1 MKRYY
6 MLETNDADKSAELYI
21 FGDITSYPWYED
33 EVSAYGLVKQLQ
45 DMDVEHIKVHI
56 NSYGGEVK
64 EGLAIYNALKDSKMK
79 VTTICDGFAC
89 SAASV
94 VFMAGDER
102 IIKEASLL
110 MIHNAW
116 TFVRGDSNALRKQ
129 ADDLEKITQAS
140 VNAYKSKA
148 TISEDEI
155 KELMNNETWITA
167 KEAVEYGFA
176 TKTEIEDERGVSQ
189 SVFGNIRETL
199 LKPEIAP
206 AQIAGAEK
214 GRKIDTDE
222 IAGKVVEKLMPLMQE
237 KWQQKEKKSTSWGA
251 FFD

>member
-33 EVSAYGLVKQLQ
+33 DVSAYGLVKQLQ
-45 DMDVEHIKVHI
+45 DMDADHIKVHI

-116 TFVRGDSNALRKQ
+116 TFAQGDSNALRKQ
-129 ADDLEKITQAS
+129 ADNLEKITQAS
-140 VNAYKSKA
+140 VNAYKSRA

-176 TKTEIEDERGVSQ
+176 TKTETEDERGVSQ

-199 LKPEIAP
+199 LKPGIAP
-206 AQIAGAEK
+206 AQMVGAEK
-214 GRKIDTDE
+214 GSKIDTDE
-222 IAGKVVEKLMPLMQE
+222 LAGKVVEKLMPLMQE

>member
-1 MKRYY
+1 
-6 MLETNDADKSAELYI
+6 
-21 FGDITSYPWYED
+21 
-33 EVSAYGLVKQLQ
+33 
-45 DMDVEHIKVHI
+45 MDVEHIKVHI

-116 TFVRGDSNALRKQ
+116 TFVQGDSNALRKQ

>member
-45 DMDVEHIKVHI
+45 DMDADHIKVHI

-116 TFVRGDSNALRKQ
+116 TFAQGDSNALRKQ
-129 ADDLEKITQAS
+129 ADNLEKITQAS
-140 VNAYKSKA
+140 VNAYKSRA

-155 KELMNNETWITA
+155 KELMN
-167 KEAVEYGFA
+167 
-176 TKTEIEDERGVSQ
+176 KTETEDERGVSQ

-199 LKPEIAP
+199 LKPGIAP
-206 AQIAGAEK
+206 AQMAGAEK
-214 GRKIDTDE
+214 GSKIDTDE
-222 IAGKVVEKLMPLMQE
+222 LAGKVVEKLMPIMQK
-237 KWQQKEKKSTSWGA
+237 KWQQKEKKSTDWGA

>member
-6 MLETNDADKSAELYI
+6 MLETNADKSAELYI
-21 FGDITSYPWYED
+21 FGDITSYPWFED
-33 EVSAYGLVKQLQ
+33 DTSAYGLVKQLQ
-45 DMDVEHIKVHI
+45 EMEVEHINVHI

-116 TFVRGDSNALRKQ
+116 TFVQGDSNALRKQ

-140 VNAYKSKA
+140 VNAYKSRA

-155 KELMNNETWITA
+155 KELMDNETWITA

-176 TKTEIEDERGVSQ
+176 TKTETEDERGVSQ

-206 AQIAGAEK
+206 AQMTGAENHS
-214 GRKIDTDE
+214 KIDTDE
-222 IAGKVVEKLMPLMQE
+222 LAGKVVEKLMPLMQE
-237 KWQQKEKKSTSWGA
+237 KWQKKEEKSTGWGA

>member
-6 MLETNDADKSAELYI
+6 MLETKDADKSAELYI
-21 FGDITSYPWYED
+21 FGDITSYPWYD
-33 EVSAYGLVKQLQ
+33 DDTSAYGLVKQLQ
-45 DMDVEHIKVHI
+45 EMDADHIKVHI

-116 TFVRGDSNALRKQ
+116 TLVQGDSNALRKQ

-140 VNAYKSKA
+140 VNAYKSRA

-155 KELMNNETWITA
+155 KELMDNETWITA

-176 TKTEIEDERGVSQ
+176 TKTETEDERGVSQ

-199 LKPEIAP
+199 LKPGIAP
-206 AQIAGAEK
+206 AQTAGAESHS
-214 GRKIDTDE
+214 KIDTE
-222 IAGKVVEKLMPLMQE
+222 ELAGKVVEKLMPLIQE
-237 KWQQKEKKSTSWGA
+237 KWQQREEKSTGWGA

>member
-6 MLETNDADKSAELYI
+6 MLETNETDNSAELYI

-33 EVSAYGLVKQLQ
+33 DTSAYGLVKQLQ
-45 DMDVEHIKVHI
+45 KMDADHIKVHI

-116 TFVRGDSNALRKQ
+116 TFAQGDSNALRKQ

-140 VNAYKSKA
+140 VNAYKSRA

-176 TKTEIEDERGVSQ
+176 TKTETEDGRGVSQ
-189 SVFGNIRETL
+189 SVFGNIRGTL
-199 LKPEIAP
+199 LKPGIAP
-206 AQIAGAEK
+206 AQMARAEK
-214 GRKIDTDE
+214 GSKIDTDE
-222 IAGKVVEKLMPLMQE
+222 LAGKVVEKLMPLMQE
-237 KWQQKEKKSTSWGA
+237 KWQQKEEKNTDWGA

>member
-1 MKRYY
+1 MTVLRV
-6 MLETNDADKSAELYI
+6 LRHL
-21 FGDITSYPWYED
+21 W
-33 EVSAYGLVKQLQ
+33 
-45 DMDVEHIKVHI
+45 
-56 NSYGGEVK
+56 
-64 EGLAIYNALKDSKMK
+64 
-79 VTTICDGFAC
+79 C
-89 SAASV
+89 SWPE
-94 VFMAGDER
+94 MER

-116 TFVRGDSNALRKQ
+116 TFVQGDSNALRKQ

>member
-1 MKRYY
+1 M
-6 MLETNDADKSAELYI
+6 
-21 FGDITSYPWYED
+21 
-33 EVSAYGLVKQLQ
+33 
-45 DMDVEHIKVHI
+45 
-56 NSYGGEVK
+56 
-64 EGLAIYNALKDSKMK
+64 KDSKMK

-116 TFVRGDSNALRKQ
+116 TFVQGDSNALRKQ

>member
-6 MLETNDADKSAELYI
+6 MLETNDADKSTELYI

-33 EVSAYGLVKQLQ
+33 DVSAYGLVKQLQ
-45 DMDVEHIKVHI
+45 DMDADHIKVHI

-116 TFVRGDSNALRKQ
+116 TFVQGDSNALRKQ

-176 TKTEIEDERGVSQ
+176 TKTEIEDERGISQ

-199 LKPEIAP
+199 LKPGIAP
-206 AQIAGAEK
+206 AQMAGAEK
-214 GRKIDTDE
+214 GSKIDIDE
-222 IAGKVVEKLMPLMQE
+222 LAGKVVEKLMPLMQE

-251 FFD
+251 FFN